1 MLYDDEIDYGERRK
15 RDSDDRRA
23 DERGA
28 QAAGGDRG
36 SLDPQDLLEDLTAL
50 LDAGL
55 IVPVRDRDG
64 QVRVTP
70 AEPLAW
76 EERSCS

>member
-1 MLYDDEIDYGERRK
+1 MLYDDDIDYNK
-15 RDSDDRRA
+15 P
-23 DERGA
+23 
-28 QAAGGDRG
+28 Q
-36 SLDPQDLLEDLTAL
+36 LDPQELLEDLTAL

-55 IVPVRDRDG
+55 IVPVRDCDG

-70 AEPLAW
+70 AEPLPR

>member
-1 MLYDDEIDYGERRK
+1 MLYDDDIDYGAPRN
-15 RDSDDRRA
+15 DP
-23 DERGA
+23 
-28 QAAGGDRG
+28 Q
-36 SLDPQDLLEDLTAL
+36 LDPQDLLEDLTAL

-55 IVPVRDRDG
+55 IVPVRDREG

>member
-1 MLYDDEIDYGERRK
+1 MLYDDETDYGEP
-15 RDSDDRRA
+15 
-23 DERGA
+23 
-28 QAAGGDRG
+28 Q
-36 SLDPQDLLEDLTAL
+36 LDPQDLLADLAAL

-70 AEPLAW
+70 AEPLPW

>member
-1 MLYDDEIDYGERRK
+1 MLYDDDIDDGERCSG
-15 RDSDDRRA
+15 DSRGGDGDRRRA
-23 DERGA
+23 HE
-28 QAAGGDRG
+28 
-36 SLDPQDLLEDLTAL
+36 LLEDLTAL

-55 IVPVRDRDG
+55 IVPVRGDDG

-76 EERSCS
+76 KERSCS

>member
-1 MLYDDEIDYGERRK
+1 MLYDDDTDYGAPRNDPQR
-15 RDSDDRRA
+15 
-23 DERGA
+23 
-28 QAAGGDRG
+28 
-36 SLDPQDLLEDLTAL
+36 LDPQDLLEDLTAL

-55 IVPVRDRDG
+55 IVPVRDREG